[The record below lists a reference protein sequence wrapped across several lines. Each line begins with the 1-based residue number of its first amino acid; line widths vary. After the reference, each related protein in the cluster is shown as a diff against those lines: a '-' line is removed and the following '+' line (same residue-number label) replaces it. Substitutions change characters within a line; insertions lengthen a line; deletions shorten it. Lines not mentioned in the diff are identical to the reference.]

1 MIYRQVDTLSMET
14 EPPLFEPKYT
24 TRSRRKVSTIGMGR
38 FVITLPRPWMRAIEN
53 AFKREI
59 QTMTFE
65 GYTDKAILR
74 PFYGTIVPRASTV
87 STSVFT
93 RIWKLTP
100 EISVVEL
107 PISWLKQYGFD
118 PLKHAR
124 SKYREGYP
132 YPRSFYIYIS
142 TSPKEICIEPR
153 NKDEQVNDELRD
165 ATRDE
170 ERKRKF
176 DEMLKKIEDVR
187 EEEDVTI
194 DSSEV

>member
-1 MIYRQVDTLSMET
+1 MIHPFMGT
-14 EPPLFEPKYT
+14 EAPLFEPKYT

-38 FVITLPRPWMRAIEN
+38 FVITLPRPWVRAIEN

-59 QTMTFE
+59 QVMTFQ

-74 PFYGTIVPRASTV
+74 PFYGAIVPRASTV

-132 YPRSFYIYIS
+132 FPRSFYTYIS
-142 TSPKEICIEPR
+142 TSPQEICIEPR
-153 NKDEQVNDELRD
+153 SEAEKVVDELKD
-165 ATRDE
+165 AERDE
-170 ERKRKF
+170 ERKKKF
-176 DEMLKKIEDVR
+176 DEMLKKLEDER
-187 EEEDVTI
+187 RLKDVTI
-194 DSSEV
+194 DSGEM